1 MDKVCVLEKVP
12 SRFNVTTSS
21 TDHARVRALSCK
33 RTELIRLFVVAL
45 VGFRWICTSRGSRL
59 LTRCVNEVH
68 RWRVLVSILAPGTRC
83 TGEGPIHAHAIH
95 TGHHTTCC
103 IDIWNGNTTIDEVHI
118 DNVRTKKIHIVCR
131 IQSDDA
137 VPDVDP
143 GTTSKVDLMAIE
155 SLMKR

>member
-1 MDKVCVLEKVP
+1 M
-12 SRFNVTTSS
+12 
-21 TDHARVRALSCK
+21 
-33 RTELIRLFVVAL
+33 
-45 VGFRWICTSRGSRL
+45 
-59 LTRCVNEVH
+59 
-68 RWRVLVSILAPGTRC
+68 LVSILAPGTRC

-143 GTTSKVDLMAIE
+143 GTTIKVDLMAIAT
-155 SLMKR
+155 LMKRSRIGEKGWEKNRLVSLCIILSSNALL